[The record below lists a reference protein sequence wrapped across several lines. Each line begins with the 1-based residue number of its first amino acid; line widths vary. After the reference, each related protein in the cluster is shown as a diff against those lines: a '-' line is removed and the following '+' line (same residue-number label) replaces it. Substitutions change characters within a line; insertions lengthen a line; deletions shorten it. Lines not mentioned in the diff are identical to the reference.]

1 MKTPFPKKE
10 YHIPKYFL
18 IDATGKN
25 LGRLSTEVSKLLR
38 GKENTFFS
46 PGVDQGNFVAIINAE
61 KVKISGNKENQK
73 LYYRP
78 TQRPGNLKEENFKK
92 LNARIPSKILE
103 QSIWGMLPKGKLGRQ
118 YYKRLFICSSKLFEI
133 EKEFFTSRNWK
144 KIDLN

>member
-10 YHIPKYFL
+10 CHTPNYFL
-18 IDATGKN
+18 IDATGKT

-38 GKENTFFS
+38 GKEYSFFA

-61 KVKISGNKENQK
+61 KIKISGKKESQK

-78 TQRPGNLKEENFKK
+78 TQRPGNLKQENFQK
-92 LNARIPSKILE
+92 LNSRIPSKILE

-133 EKEFFTSRNWK
+133 EKEFFTNDKWK
-144 KIDLN
+144 KINLN